1 MRSTI
6 LMASLVV
13 ALASPT
19 SFADPVDEILSL
31 ARRSGYLSDVEVSD
45 EDRYESYGEFYDNGY
60 YQPWHVGPPRRWGN
74 VQRMLG
80 SSAAEELLQMD
91 YLTLRRVAR
100 ASSADFDRW
109 LSGIPAGEVWR
120 KHFESRAIQ
129 EQLAPDV
136 DAPPTA
142 DERQAI
148 FRIVDIFDQAVT
160 TAELND
166 LTRVASAHSSRVA
179 PRTCHAARSKT
190 RTPTVSER
198 TQAESLAKQPPHRG
212 DLAEILS
219 LAGWGRRGS
228 R

>member
-13 ALASPT
+13 ALATPT

-45 EDRYESYGEFYDNGY
+45 EGRYESSGEFYDDGY
-60 YQPWHVGPPRRWGN
+60 YQRWNVGPPRRWGY
-74 VQRMLG
+74 VQRMSL
-80 SSAAEELLQMD
+80 SASPAAEELLQMD

-120 KHFESRAIQ
+120 KHFESRSIQ

-142 DERQAI
+142 EERQAI
-148 FRIVDIFDQAVT
+148 LRIVDIFDRAVR

-166 LTRVASAHSSRVA
+166 LTRVASAALFTRRSENL
-179 PRTCHAARSKT
+179 PRRPIKDSFANC
-190 RTPTVSER
+190 
-198 TQAESLAKQPPHRG
+198 L
-212 DLAEILS
+212 
-219 LAGWGRRGS
+219 
-228 R
+228 